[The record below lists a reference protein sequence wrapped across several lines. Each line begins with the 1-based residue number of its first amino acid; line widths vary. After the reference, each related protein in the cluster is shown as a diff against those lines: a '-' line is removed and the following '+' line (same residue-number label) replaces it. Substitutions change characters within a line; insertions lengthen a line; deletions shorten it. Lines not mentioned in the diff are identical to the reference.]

1 MLDII
6 KKICNGISAGVMII
20 IGCSIFLA
28 CDNKY
33 VGAVLFAVALLTI
46 CFKGY
51 SLFTGK
57 VGYLPEKHGKEEISV
72 LLLGLLGNSIA
83 TIFLGFAIK
92 YAVPNLSD
100 KAELICSAK
109 LADQNTLQTFIRAIF
124 CGILMYVAVSVYRDN
139 KTTLGILFAIPVFI
153 LSGFEHSIADIGY
166 FAISGIVSWEAFGF
180 LWVVIAGNAVGSWIL
195 PLLSF
200 GYKKSPK
207 KTEEENK

>member
-1 MLDII
+1 
-6 KKICNGISAGVMII
+6 
-20 IGCSIFLA
+20 
-28 CDNKY
+28 
-33 VGAVLFAVALLTI
+33 
-46 CFKGY
+46 
-51 SLFTGK
+51 
-57 VGYLPEKHGKEEISV
+57 V
-72 LLLGLLGNSIA
+72 LLLGLLGNAIA
-83 TIFLGFAIK
+83 TILLGFAIK

-100 KAELICSAK
+100 KAELICLAK

-207 KTEEENK
+207 KDEEENK